1 MMKAHILLVQLALVA
16 CLPAYVVSAQ
26 PDSCGYFFSALRP
39 VPHDKLS
46 RSEGAYKSLWDG
58 KKYTGCE
65 IQFVT
70 NDKLLSG
77 RRVPDF
83 DPVKD
88 SEMYRT
94 GWRMN
99 NSFVAD
105 GPGTGVFGVEK
116 ESVLCL
122 VRHEQPAYL
131 DDYGNIIQ
139 SETLRITVQ
148 CRYR

>member
-1 MMKAHILLVQLALVA
+1 M
-16 CLPAYVVSAQ
+16 
-26 PDSCGYFFSALRP
+26 
-39 VPHDKLS
+39 
-46 RSEGAYKSLWDG
+46 
-58 KKYTGCE
+58 
-65 IQFVT
+65 
-70 NDKLLSG
+70 LSG

-83 DPVKD
+83 EPLKG
-88 SEMYRT
+88 SEMYRK

>member
-1 MMKAHILLVQLALVA
+1 MEFPRNRTRASTFSRLRDPFRTTSS
-16 CLPAYVVSAQ
+16 PADRFHGTY
-26 PDSCGYFFSALRP
+26 
-39 VPHDKLS
+39 

-65 IQFVT
+65 VEFVT
-70 NDKLLSG
+70 HDKLLSG

-83 DPVKD
+83 EPLKG
-88 SEMYRT
+88 SEMYRK
-94 GWRMN
+94 GWRAN

>member
-1 MMKAHILLVQLALVA
+1 
-16 CLPAYVVSAQ
+16 
-26 PDSCGYFFSALRP
+26 
-39 VPHDKLS
+39 
-46 RSEGAYKSLWDG
+46 
-58 KKYTGCE
+58 
-65 IQFVT
+65 
-70 NDKLLSG
+70 
-77 RRVPDF
+77 
-83 DPVKD
+83 
-88 SEMYRT
+88 MYRK
-94 GWRMN
+94 GWRAN